1 MTITIIAP
9 PQADAAAPAP
19 GNRPGVAH
27 IDPNMKLVTGTF
39 CSASE
44 DWFEEP
50 LERGLRLILVQSG
63 QLRCRIPGQP
73 EHLIEG
79 PSLCTIANDGDF
91 TSAQIYGTDKP
102 LRHHRPARRR
112 SPGQPPRLA
121 ARATDTPLRRRSA
134 DHELPGAA
142 GDAGVG
148 LADRHLPDARS
159 DPRSL
164 PRRQGPGVGRAQRP
178 VPFRRGA
185 PVEEPRITCS
195 EVERIHAARDLLV
208 GALQE
213 PPSLDTLASRV
224 GMNPRKLT
232 AGFRKVFGASVFGYL
247 QEYRLREAHRMLCDE
262 EANVSTVAYRVA
274 TARRISPSLSASATA
289 SPQRDPLSLRD
300 DPDPATGGCR
310 RCGMTLHLTKQS
322 GCLKHCRPGLPGK

>member
-1 MTITIIAP
+1 MQGALSISAKKSPCPTYPGRRRRVGSARATGKPDDHHHHCSATGRCRRAGTGQP
-9 PQADAAAPAP
+9 ARRRAHRSEHEAGDRNLLFGQRGLVRGTAGARPAP
-19 GNRPGVAH
+19 DPRAERPVALP
-27 IDPNMKLVTGTF
+27 D
-39 CSASE
+39 
-44 DWFEEP
+44 
-50 LERGLRLILVQSG
+50 
-63 QLRCRIPGQP
+63 PGQP

-102 LRHHRPARRR
+102 LRYTIVQLGVEALDSRLGWLPEQLIRRP
-112 SPGQPPRLA
+112 GGDPRIMSCPAPRAMQALASQIATCQMLGPTRDLYLGGKALELA
-121 ARATDTPLRRRSA
+121 ALSA
-134 DHELPGAA
+134 QFLSGE
-142 GDAGVG
+142 
-148 LADRHLPDARS
+148 
-159 DPRSL
+159 
-164 PRRQGPGVGRAQRP
+164 GR
-178 VPFRRGA
+178 

-262 EANVSTVAYRVA
+262 EANVSTVAYRVGYSPA
-274 TARRISPSLSASATA
+274 HFSIAFRKRYGISPSEI
-289 SPQRDPLSLRD
+289 R
-300 DPDPATGGCR
+300 
-310 RCGMTLHLTKQS
+310 
-322 GCLKHCRPGLPGK
+322 

>member
-63 QLRCRIPGQP
+63 QVRCRIPGQP

-102 LRHHRPARRR
+102 LRYTIVQLGVEALDSRLGWLPEQLIRRP
-112 SPGQPPRLA
+112 GGDPRIMSCPAPRAMQALASQIATCQMLGPTRDLYLGGKALELA
-121 ARATDTPLRRRSA
+121 ALSA
-134 DHELPGAA
+134 QFLSGE
-142 GDAGVG
+142 
-148 LADRHLPDARS
+148 
-159 DPRSL
+159 
-164 PRRQGPGVGRAQRP
+164 GR
-178 VPFRRGA
+178 

-262 EANVSTVAYRVA
+262 EANVSTVAYRVGYSPA
-274 TARRISPSLSASATA
+274 HFSIAFRKRYGISPSEI
-289 SPQRDPLSLRD
+289 R
-300 DPDPATGGCR
+300 
-310 RCGMTLHLTKQS
+310 
-322 GCLKHCRPGLPGK
+322 